1 MSQWKDICKIDDI
14 LPETGVCALLG
25 DEQVAIFRPYHSDQV
40 FAISNID
47 PFFES
52 SVLSRGLIAEHQG
65 ELWVA
70 SPLKK
75 QRFRLSDGLCMEDE
89 QFSVKHDEAAWCSC
103 AVNVL
108 TGGAMPPLFAW
119 SCNDLRYIA
128 GHFLNFLFYF
138 FVFIF

>member
-70 SPLKK
+70 SPLKSSVSLK
-75 QRFRLSDGLCMEDE
+75 RRLVHGRRTVFRQALRRASERRRGT
-89 QFSVKHDEAAWCSC
+89 AAR
-103 AVNVL
+103 L
-108 TGGAMPPLFAW
+108 
-119 SCNDLRYIA
+119 
-128 GHFLNFLFYF
+128 
-138 FVFIF
+138 IF

>member
-70 SPLKK
+70 S
-75 QRFRLSDGLCMEDE
+75 DGLCMEDE
-89 QFSVKHDEAAWCSC
+89 QFSVKHYEAR
-103 AVNVL
+103 VKDGVVQ
-108 TGGAMPPLFAW
+108 
-119 SCNDLRYIA
+119 LR
-128 GHFLNFLFYF
+128 G
-138 FVFIF
+138 

>member
-75 QRFRLSDGLCMEDE
+75 QHFRLYDGHCLEDDNR
-89 QFSVKHDEAAWCSC
+89 SVASFTSRVVDGIVQVAA
-103 AVNVL
+103 
-108 TGGAMPPLFAW
+108 
-119 SCNDLRYIA
+119 
-128 GHFLNFLFYF
+128 
-138 FVFIF
+138 

>member
-1 MSQWKDICKIDDI
+1 MSQWVNICKIDAI
-14 LPETGVCALLG
+14 LPATGVCALLA
-25 DEQVAIFRPYHSDQV
+25 DKQVAVFRPYADNQV

-52 SVLSRGLIAEHQG
+52 SVLSRGLIVEHQG

-89 QFSVKHDEAAWCSC
+89 NHSIAHYEARVKDGQVQLKA
-103 AVNVL
+103 
-108 TGGAMPPLFAW
+108 
-119 SCNDLRYIA
+119 
-128 GHFLNFLFYF
+128 
-138 FVFIF
+138 

>member
-75 QRFRLSDGLCMEDE
+75 QHFRLTDGFCMEDD
-89 QFSVKHDEAAWCSC
+89 QNSIPAYDVRVRD
-103 AVNVL
+103 
-108 TGGAMPPLFAW
+108 
-119 SCNDLRYIA
+119 
-128 GHFLNFLFYF
+128 GHVEISTASLQAE
-138 FVFIF
+138 IG

>member
-1 MSQWKDICKIDDI
+1 MSQWVNICKIDAI
-14 LPETGVCALLG
+14 LPATGVCALRG
-25 DEQVAIFRPYHSDQV
+25 NQQVAIFRPYADDQV

-65 ELWVA
+65 DLWVA

-89 QFSVKHDEAAWCSC
+89 SHSVA
-103 AVNVL
+103 
-108 TGGAMPPLFAW
+108 
-119 SCNDLRYIA
+119 
-128 GHFLNFLFYF
+128 HFEVRVKDGQVQLKA
-138 FVFIF
+138 